1 MHLPGYC
8 AHRIRGTAHLIVDS
22 GAIGDGPLL
31 VLTLGWHGARSVHA
45 KDGAGIDG
53 WNVLTGSQSQHAAGR
68 GALDQPAVRALRPSF
83 LVMGVF
89 YFA

>member
-68 GALDQPAVRALRPSF
+68 GALDQPAVRAVGSRGLAAGERT
-83 LVMGVF
+83 
-89 YFA
+89 